1 MHIFPFTQLHWKE
14 YIYLSQLEKTTMP
27 STWKQLVFVYVQAAD
42 STSLISSFD
51 SINIPQGF
59 SPKEQPVVIFLR
71 IGARISG
78 VKKQPS
84 SSWVAV

>member
-1 MHIFPFTQLHWKE
+1 
-14 YIYLSQLEKTTMP
+14 MP
-27 STWKQLVFVYVQAAD
+27 STLKPPACMSVQAAD

-71 IGARISG
+71 IGVRISG
-78 VKKQPS
+78 VKKQLFTR
-84 SSWVAV
+84 

>member
-1 MHIFPFTQLHWKE
+1 M
-14 YIYLSQLEKTTMP
+14 KTA
-27 STWKQLVFVYVQAAD
+27 SVCVCVQAAD

-71 IGARISG
+71 IGARSAEL
-78 VKKQPS
+78 KS
-84 SSWVAV
+84 SLLQAE